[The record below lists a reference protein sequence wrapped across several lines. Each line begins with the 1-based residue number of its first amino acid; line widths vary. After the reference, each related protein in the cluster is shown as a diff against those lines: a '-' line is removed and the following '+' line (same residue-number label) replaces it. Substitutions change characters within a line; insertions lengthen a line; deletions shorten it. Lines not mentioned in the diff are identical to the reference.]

1 MKYFTKVVVLFVLLM
16 PLIGHAQQ
24 SIIGNLFTADLEQ
37 KDLSFNVHFF
47 ENGEYCAE
55 ISSQE
60 TDDIVY
66 TMAVSFGQF
75 LVNDELIVMTDAL
88 HDFQMQFLIVGDTL
102 FVKKG
107 FGFMKGKK
115 LYCLGRTSM
124 DDVHIKDLNKDSL
137 RQERELYEVQHK
149 ELYELAFGK
158 YKGMY
163 WDCDLSINENHTY
176 VFEFRECQI
185 SKGTW
190 ERKGNILNLHDP
202 ILDCHSYLLVGEK
215 DSVIS
220 KVLVGDDTGGRV
232 FKKVQTPT
240 TAQPKSGGFGCSRRR

>member
-1 MKYFTKVVVLFVLLM
+1 MKSFTKVVFLLVLLI
-16 PLIGHAQQ
+16 PLIGRAQHL
-24 SIIGNLFTADLEQ
+24 IIGNLFTTDLEQ
-37 KDLSFNVHFF
+37 KKLDFGIHFL

-66 TMAVSFGQF
+66 TMVVSFGQF
-75 LVNDELIVMTDAL
+75 QQDGDLIIMTDVL
-88 HDFQMQFLIVGDTL
+88 QDFQMRLHIEGDTL
-102 FVKKG
+102 FVQKG
-107 FGFMKGKK
+107 FGFMKDKK
-115 LYCLGRTSM
+115 LHRWGKTSQ
-124 DDVHIKDLNKDSL
+124 DDVYIKVLNKDSI
-137 RQERELYEVQHK
+137 RQERERYEVQHK

-158 YKGMY
+158 YKGMD
-163 WDCDLSINENHTY
+163 WDCDLAINENHTY
-176 VFEFRECQI
+176 VYEFRECQI

-190 ERKGNILNLHDP
+190 ERKGNILTLRDTS
-202 ILDCHSYLLVGEK
+202 LDCDSYLLVGEK

-240 TAQPKSGGFGCSRRR
+240 TAQPKTGGFGCSRRK